1 MGSVVH
7 AISGYDVEVWVKI
20 RSRSEALCEA
30 DYACFGLVYFG
41 CVCLVYVVFLYVFGD
56 YMVYL

>member
-20 RSRSEALCEA
+20 CCRSEALCEA
-30 DYACFGLVYFG
+30 DYACFLGWCILGMFV
-41 CVCLVYVVFLYVFGD
+41 LL
-56 YMVYL
+56 L